1 MFISNLKRFKGL
13 DDAVEQ
19 LGDHLI
25 CTSNISTDHAVN
37 YASYLNEEEIIS
49 DNVGPPMEESYARNF
64 GLSGELLKKAVRYH
78 KEYAMQKG
86 YRELRVYDGIVD
98 LLNELHR
105 NGIHTAVATLKAQTT
120 ADKIA
125 EEYFPGLFDLVV
137 GTNLN
142 NPMTKAEILLECVG
156 RLQVKKENAV
166 LIGDSIYDADGAAAA
181 GIDFIAVT
189 YGFGFRSDE
198 KIPAEH
204 IAVVDKPDEICS
216 QVCIYG

>member
-98 LLNELHR
+98 LLN
-105 NGIHTAVATLKAQTT
+105 
-120 ADKIA
+120 
-125 EEYFPGLFDLVV
+125 
-137 GTNLN
+137 

>member
-1 MFISNLKRFKGL
+1 MKKLVIFDMDGTLADTSEGILNSIRYTQKKMKLPEL
-13 DDAVEQ
+13 THEQ
-19 LGDHLI
+19 ML
-25 CTSNISTDHAVN
+25 
-37 YASYLNEEEIIS
+37 SY
-49 DNVGPPMEESYARNF
+49 VGPPMEESYARNF
-64 GLSGELLKKAVRYH
+64 GLSGELLKKAVQYH

-98 LLNELHR
+98 LLNALHR

-125 EEYFPGLFDLVV
+125 EEYFPGLFDLIV
-137 GTNLN
+137 GTSLN
-142 NPMTKAEILLECVG
+142 NPMTKAEILLECVC

-198 KIPAEH
+198 KISAEH
-204 IAVVDKPDEICS
+204 IAVVDKPDEILS
-216 QVCIYG
+216 VKRRKLS